1 MNAKILEQLKTKFS
15 GVEESILKPLAD
27 KLAKGATEENL
38 QTIIEGVT
46 FAKILESYGDR
57 RATEASATAV
67 KNYETKHNLKDGKVV
82 EQKKVE
88 EPKPTDDVKPQK
100 NEDMPEWAKQLIEDN
115 QTLQNQVKAMQ
126 VGKITDTRRGEV
138 AEIIKGLPEQ
148 LQKSYARI
156 DLASMD
162 EEAYS
167 SFKEEITTEVKE
179 ISESWTQRGGIVT
192 PPMGGQGKGGEL
204 TKAQIEAISH
214 RVNSGGAEQ
223 QPF

>member
-1 MNAKILEQLKTKFS
+1 MNNKILEQLKTKFS
-15 GVEESILKPLAD
+15 GVEETILKPLAD

-67 KNYETKHNLKDGKVV
+67 KNYETKHNLKDGKVI
-82 EQKKVE
+82 EKKKE
-88 EPKPTDDVKPQK
+88 EELKPTDVQPQK
-100 NEDMPEWAKQLIEDN
+100 KEDMPEWAKQLIEAN

-126 VGKITDTRRGEV
+126 VGKITDTRKSEV

-167 SFKEEITTEVKE
+167 NFKQEITTEVKE
-179 ISESWTQRGGIVT
+179 ICESWTQRGGIVT
-192 PPMGGQGKGGEL
+192 PPMGGQGKGEEL

-214 RVNSGGAEQ
+214 RGNSGSAEQ